1 MSLKLISLWRTRLQT
16 LRSWLIWETI
26 MRWAAIAISLA
37 CGSTLML
44 KMEERYGFMVLC
56 YWLVGIYHWLRI
68 VPHAL
73 YLYDWSL
80 FFLLLLVC
88 GYDWKWFSSYRY
100 HKNPE
105 TALKDAYFYSSLIKI
120 EDLFKNTQNNGCNLH
135 NEYDIIHRIHPSDD
149 YVLKELGNVML
160 FKQMMNYIDRFSKV
174 FYWSILTILQGDTN
188 QIRLLLEYI
197 RDIIVSVN
205 KRGMTWK
212 EWVMK

>member
-1 MSLKLISLWRTRLQT
+1 MRDNNEMSSDSNITGLWQYFDAKDGREV
-16 LRSWLIWETI
+16 WIV
-26 MRWAAIAISLA
+26 
-37 CGSTLML
+37 
-44 KMEERYGFMVLC
+44 VLC
-56 YWLVGIYHWLRI
+56 YWLVGIYHRLRI

-80 FFLLLLVC
+80 FFLFLLVC

-212 EWVMK
+212 KWVMK

>member
-80 FFLLLLVC
+80 FFLFLLVC